1 MSDDL
6 RYSLNLFINN
16 FVEADL
22 DSFDAFPD
30 ENELL
35 DFAISFNLIN
45 IPENV
50 ETLQKAVEI
59 NGETYNR
66 RIKKED
72 VADSIEKYMLVSVED
87 DFGQEADNYSDGY
100 FYIMFTGGMLYDKI
114 AIVTGVEYLGDD
126 LYSVDFN
133 LYNNISGN
141 DGMYGYD
148 TKQMQIAIDNSDGAI
163 SYSGTGCA
171 VIDATDLYNYGTY
184 YLDSYYIY

>member
-1 MSDDL
+1 
-6 RYSLNLFINN
+6 
-16 FVEADL
+16 
-22 DSFDAFPD
+22 
-30 ENELL
+30 
-35 DFAISFNLIN
+35 
-45 IPENV
+45 
-50 ETLQKAVEI
+50 
-59 NGETYNR
+59 
-66 RIKKED
+66 
-72 VADSIEKYMLVSVED
+72 
-87 DFGQEADNYSDGY
+87 
-100 FYIMFTGGMLYDKI
+100 MLYDKI

>member
-1 MSDDL
+1 MTTTQQSTQVIAPGIDNDPLPGEVQVSDDL

-30 ENELL
+30 EKELL
-35 DFAISFNLIN
+35 DFAIS
-45 IPENV
+45 
-50 ETLQKAVEI
+50 
-59 NGETYNR
+59 
-66 RIKKED
+66 
-72 VADSIEKYMLVSVED
+72 
-87 DFGQEADNYSDGY
+87 
-100 FYIMFTGGMLYDKI
+100 
-114 AIVTGVEYLGDD
+114 
-126 LYSVDFN
+126 FN

-148 TKQMQIAIDNSDGAI
+148 TKQMQIAIENSDGAI

-171 VIDATDLYNYGTY
+171 VIDVTDLYNYGTY